1 MMNHSM
7 QDFFSRKIKTN
18 LIQFHQKLVQR
29 LEGTN
34 VELKRFCC
42 KFSKTKNSL
51 ILGEFMPRDHRAIQ
65 KQSVCQIG
73 YAVLYVT
80 YDAIL
85 RLLMLHQQS
94 ERL

>member
-1 MMNHSM
+1 MA
-7 QDFFSRKIKTN
+7 
-18 LIQFHQKLVQR
+18 L
-29 LEGTN
+29 
-34 VELKRFCC
+34 
-42 KFSKTKNSL
+42 
-51 ILGEFMPRDHRAIQ
+51 DHRTVQ
-65 KQSVCQIG
+65 KYSVCQIG